1 MFRHQEEM
9 IGMKKKKHI
18 PPSRAS
24 YAKKYP
30 VWPVRMPQEWIED
43 AELLLKDTEQSRRDL
58 IGVALGKHKADY
70 LKAREEG
77 FKEGVSFGMKIGD
90 NHGYKNAE
98 RKYGIWYYC
107 SKCNDI
113 IIMRPN
119 SPDHKALIEYMKKYG
134 WGHESCPRK

>member
-1 MFRHQEEM
+1 
-9 IGMKKKKHI
+9 MKKRKHK
-18 PPSRAS
+18 PPSRER
-24 YAKKYP
+24 YEKKYP
-30 VWPVRMPQEWIED
+30 VWPVRMPQEWIKKV
-43 AELLLKDTEQSRRDL
+43 ELILKDTGQSRRDFM
-58 IGVALGKHKADY
+58 GVSLGKQKADNT
-70 LKAREEG
+70 KAREEG

-134 WGHESCPRK
+134 WSHSNCVSK